1 MPAKPELLAP
11 VGSWEALVA
20 AVQNG
25 ADAVYLGGKMFS
37 ARQFADNF
45 DREELLRAVKY
56 AHVRGV
62 RVFVTVNTLV
72 ADHELTE
79 LVDYLRYL
87 YEIGVDAVIVQDL
100 GVIRLVRKLL
110 PGLKLHAS
118 TQMTVHNAAGVR
130 LMQEMGIER
139 TVLSRELSRKDIIAI
154 KQATGAELEVFV
166 HGALCICYSG
176 QCLMSS
182 LIGGR
187 SGNRGRCAQPC
198 RLEYT
203 LVDEQGKHLAD
214 PGQIG
219 SHLLSPRD
227 LKLIRH
233 LPDLAAAG
241 VDSLKIEGRMK
252 RPEYVATVV
261 RIYRRALDR
270 ALTVGPDPAVTESG
284 APVAVVTAEEEKQLV
299 QIFNR
304 EFTTAYFNSR
314 PDRDMM
320 SYKRPNNRGLKLGR
334 VSGFSREKGMIEIQ
348 LEDTLRLGDG
358 IEIWVTEGGRR
369 GTEVNKIILDG
380 RPVEEAG
387 PGDRILVPVE
397 GRVRT
402 GDRVFK
408 THDAALI
415 REARQTFTSPQET
428 KKIPL
433 LFKVFAA
440 VGGHVQITVRD
451 GEGRELTAEGAVT
464 LEKAEK
470 KPLTE
475 EALLGQ
481 LDRLG
486 NTPFAV
492 GGLEADIEPGV
503 MVPLS
508 EINEV
513 RRRVIVMMEE
523 QRVAEKRPQP
533 VKDAEFAKALNAVLD
548 RGYKEAIPPGKE
560 DTTAVRIQP
569 ATAAAPLLTA
579 AVGSLEAVK
588 QAALKGADVIYYGG
602 SLFTSGGAAGRGQN
616 LADDIRRAW
625 DICSKHNVTLTVRIP
640 RIIQESDLPPV
651 LGLLEFAR
659 DNGLGVLI
667 GNPGILKI
675 AGEMSISRIQAD
687 FPLNIFNSQ
696 ALLWVKERG
705 ICQAALSTELTLEQ
719 IKDIAGHGILPVE
732 TIIHGA
738 LPMMVSEHC
747 VIGSVLGGPGTAEE
761 KGARQA
767 CGGTCAGRRCGLKDR
782 MGMTFPLRTDIFC
795 RTHLYNAREMCLL
808 EYIKPLC
815 QAGIN
820 ALRVELEIN
829 EAGYTAL
836 VVGSYREELDKYL
849 NNPGAYRPPGEGH
862 RLIKA
867 LGGAFTK
874 GHYYRGVV

>member
-45 DREELLRAVKY
+45 DRDELLRAVEY
-56 AHVRGV
+56 AHIRGV

-79 LVDYLRYL
+79 LVDYLRFL

-100 GVIRLVRKLL
+100 GVIRLVRRLL

-130 LMQEMGIER
+130 LMQETGIER
-139 TVLSRELSRKDIIAI
+139 TVLSRELSLRDIVAI

-203 LVDEQGKHLAD
+203 LVDEKGKHLAD

-227 LKLIRH
+227 LNLIRH

-270 ALTVGPDPAVTESG
+270 ALTVGQDPAVTESG
-284 APVAVVTAEEEKQLV
+284 APGAVVTAEEEKQLA

-304 EFTTAYFNSR
+304 EFTTAYFNNR
-314 PDRDMM
+314 PGRDMM

-334 VSGFSREKGMIEIQ
+334 VSGFSREKGMTEIQ

-358 IEIWVTEGGRR
+358 IEIWVTEGGRK

-387 PGDRILVPVE
+387 PGDRVLVPVE
-397 GRVRT
+397 GRVRI

-433 LFKVFAA
+433 FFKVSAA
-440 VGGHVQITVRD
+440 VGGHLQIKVLD

-513 RRRVIVMMEE
+513 RRRVIAAMEE
-523 QRVAEKRPQP
+523 KRVAEKRPQP
-533 VKDAEFAKALNAVLD
+533 VNDAEFGEAMTAVLD
-548 RGYKEAIPPGKE
+548 IRFKKAAAQG
-560 DTTAVRIQP
+560 QP
-569 ATAAAPLLTA
+569 DTAAAPFLAA

-588 QAALKGADVIYYGG
+588 QAAQKGADVIYYGG
-602 SLFTSGGAAGRGQN
+602 SLFASGSAAGRGQN
-616 LADDIRRAW
+616 LADDVRRAW
-625 DICSKHNVTLTVRIP
+625 DICSQHNAALTVRTP
-640 RIIQESDLPPV
+640 RVVQERDLPPV

-675 AGEMSISRIQAD
+675 AGEMGISRIQAD
-687 FPLNIFNSQ
+687 FPLNIFNCQ

-705 ICQAALSTELTLEQ
+705 IRQAALSPELTLEQ
-719 IKDIAGHGILPVE
+719 IKGIAGHGILPVE

-747 VIGSVLGGPGTAEE
+747 VIGSVLGGPGAAQE
-761 KGARQA
+761 KGASQA
-767 CGGTCAGRRCGLKDR
+767 CGGPCAGRRCGLKDR
-782 MGMTFPLRTDIFC
+782 MGITFPLRTDLFC

-820 ALRVELEIN
+820 SLRVELEIN
-829 EAGYTAL
+829 DAGYTAL
-836 VVGSYREELDKYL
+836 VVSSYRAELDKYL
-849 NNPGAYRPPGEGH
+849 NNPGAYRPPGEDH
-862 RLIKA
+862 RLLKA
-867 LGGAFTK
+867 LGGIFTK